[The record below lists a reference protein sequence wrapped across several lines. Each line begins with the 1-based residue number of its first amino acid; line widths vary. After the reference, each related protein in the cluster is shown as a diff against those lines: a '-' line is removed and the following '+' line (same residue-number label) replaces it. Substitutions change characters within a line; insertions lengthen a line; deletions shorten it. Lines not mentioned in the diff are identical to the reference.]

1 MQSYTNILK
10 PIEAIRE
17 AIIKPVIF
25 IRGQEEQ
32 ILSLLWLNLILIE
45 VTSA

>member
-10 PIEAIRE
+10 PTEAVKK
-17 AIIKPVIF
+17 AVIKPVIF
-25 IRGQEEQ
+25 ARRQEEQ
-32 ILSLLWLNLILIE
+32 ILSLLQLNSIFTE